1 MLKWPP
7 VLCQCGS
14 VQFHFLSPCWSLA
27 SDEPL
32 HSLTL
37 LPVKRSKNSWRTHHV
52 DFLYLAYSAFYG
64 NFSGGGWLLTSAQG
78 GHLERR
84 WADLGVRSLSGHG
97 GLHLHV
103 AALRRAERQ
112 AGQVFD
118 GGVRILAVQ
127 RAAAHR
133 RHVLQLCG
141 VTGRDGTEVRE
152 SCSSLFSFY

>member
-1 MLKWPP
+1 M
-7 VLCQCGS
+7 
-14 VQFHFLSPCWSLA
+14 
-27 SDEPL
+27 
-32 HSLTL
+32 
-37 LPVKRSKNSWRTHHV
+37 
-52 DFLYLAYSAFYG
+52 
-64 NFSGGGWLLTSAQG
+64 QG
-78 GHLERR
+78 GRFEWG

-118 GGVRILAVQ
+118 GRVRILAVQ

-141 VTGRDGTEVRE
+141 VTGRDEMGVRVRE
-152 SCSSLFSFY
+152 SRKRFFFILLAGKLI